1 MVFQIT
7 SKNTEIRS
15 KSMSVNLSEN
25 DENAVPEQ
33 EETKSQINNNDKVD
47 DDPFFG
53 TGHFSMHQQPE
64 DEDIFIGE

>member
-1 MVFQIT
+1 
-7 SKNTEIRS
+7 
-15 KSMSVNLSEN
+15 MSVNLSEN